1 MTEHENRESGALTFE
16 EALRVAFAEE
26 GVTDYDDSE
35 NPTLRTDRRECPF
48 RSLRL
53 IIQKHCWRDS
63 TSEMDITEPFRAFP
77 GVFLVTHSEEGVDQA
92 IRELLIPQRRYN
104 RPVHHNPDPQVV
116 QNTNIAP
123 GVRSY
128 TWTIPRLTVPERSG
142 AYDVLEKM
150 KDFFN
155 YLAGVGDYPPDA
167 DFFNRKREMVEQFR
181 DVMQF
186 LNNPFA
192 QYHNGVYFK
201 YHLEVDIVATR
212 GVIDNLLSNTN
223 NVSDAQVRQ
232 SRRNPPMEEFQ
243 VRLVRASDGRVFY
256 FEITIYSRVHIAM
269 LSYSIIID
277 MLEDSSLFDTA
288 DNNEVE
294 NSMSNAPSPRARG
307 DDTHGGVGGGVGSSV
322 VSGTIFSSN
331 EKLNLRLSDVLDE
344 LEMSVNKLQ

>member
-212 GVIDNLLSNTN
+212 GVIDNFISNLN

-232 SRRNPPMEEFQ
+232 SDRDFRMEIFQ

-256 FEITIYSRVHIAM
+256 FQIIIRLRTIEF
-269 LSYSIIID
+269 SYSISIVI
-277 MLEDSSLFDTA
+277 MEDSSSFDTA
-288 DNNEVE
+288 DNNGIE
-294 NSMSNAPSPRARG
+294 NAMSNAASPPVNNPVVG
-307 DDTHGGVGGGVGSSV
+307 GGGVGSLV
-322 VSGTIFSSN
+322 VFNTLFDDRF
-331 EKLNLRLSDVLDE
+331 NLRLSVVLDE
-344 LEMSVNKLQ
+344 LERSVNKL